1 MNFCSGWNA
10 KPAASYSEGRFP
22 ALGDPSVLEEWVFTS
37 VPLPF
42 HFTVFCFFFPTAR
55 KTLLQVTKDSAVWVD
70 RAGLQTCTR
79 LLCSPAQATL
89 EHLFAREV
97 RLRCQCYLLGLA
109 GKSRFARCYY
119 TAVQC
124 TLQSFRINYREVFNL
139 NSFSE
144 YCGKT
149 QGLGDRTIPV
159 FYLRGSKTQRCLA
172 DAGGLSADL

>member
-1 MNFCSGWNA
+1 MSSKNGSSLLF
-10 KPAASYSEGRFP
+10 
-22 ALGDPSVLEEWVFTS
+22 
-37 VPLPF
+37 PF
-42 HFTVFCFFFPTAR
+42 HFILPFSVSSFRQLERHFSKSQRTV
-55 KTLLQVTKDSAVWVD
+55 
-70 RAGLQTCTR
+70 RAGWIGLVYR
-79 LLCSPAQATL
+79 LLLACFVLQRRQRWSI
-89 EHLFAREV
+89 
-97 RLRCQCYLLGLA
+97 YLLGLA